1 MRETQRQTDPQYQQ
15 TWVFNK
21 ISQPFCEVT
30 TTMDG
35 STQKNVVVGGSYTQN
50 THTNPSCWVSLGV
63 GGVHLTDHSN
73 LSVVAHPTYSAGYI
87 PGFKWINPTYPT
99 YT

>member
-35 STQKNVVVGGSYTQN
+35 STQKNVVVSGSYTQN
-50 THTNPSCWVSLGV
+50 THTQTLLV
-63 GGVHLTDHSN
+63 G
-73 LSVVAHPTYSAGYI
+73 SAWGLAESI
-87 PGFKWINPTYPT
+87 LQIIQI
-99 YT
+99 